1 MRKLMGPLTRTR
13 SAGLLLLIVF
23 AVFGQTVGRRLIVIN
38 NSPSVPR
45 GLYIRT
51 RDGPAVGR
59 VVDFR
64 IPPSARPYVRERT
77 GSDGDNWYIL
87 KPVIAGPGD
96 RVDTTGGWLLINGRR
111 VAPIAIRDSAGV
123 PLPVWRSDRRLGPD
137 EFFVFSGRIP
147 NSFDSRYYGPIRREQ
162 IESVRRPLL
171 TW

>member
-1 MRKLMGPLTRTR
+1 MRKLMGRLGRAR

-38 NSPSVPR
+38 TSPSVPR

-59 VVDFR
+59 LVDFR
-64 IPPSARPYVRERT
+64 IPPSARPYVRQRT
-77 GSDGDNWYIL
+77 GHDGDDWYVL
-87 KPVIAGPGD
+87 KPVVAGPGD
-96 RVDTTGGWLLINGRR
+96 YVDTSGEWLVINGRR
-111 VAPIAIRDSAGV
+111 VAPVMTHDGV
-123 PLPVWRSDRRLGPD
+123 GAPLPVWRDNRRLGPG

-147 NSFDSRYYGPIRREQ
+147 NSFDSRYYGPIQREQ
-162 IESVRRPLL
+162 IESVRRPLV